1 MSASADFS
9 PLVARIVDP
18 TMRLLERTI
27 GGDARWAGRP
37 PGQAVA
43 TGWLV
48 TRALMFIILLALE
61 TTILNDIHY
70 YFTSLHDASAIGIGH
85 ALPEYPLPVTA
96 LLAIPYLIPFGSE
109 PAYHLA
115 FFAMMLLIDA
125 AFTRQLFVQQG
136 HRQTT
141 PITLWLAAGPMLGP
155 LMVTRFDLVP
165 GVLVASSI
173 LWLTTRST
181 LSGVA
186 ISIGTALKLWP
197 ILALP
202 ALAAPLRT
210 RMRVLAGAIIT
221 ALVLIAAAISI
232 GGWDRFISPL
242 RYQSD
247 RGLQVEAPIS
257 WPLMAAWSVHR
268 GVWTIGLSPTSKS
281 EEISGP
287 GENVLLAVASVLTLL
302 ALVTIAILALR
313 SWRAQRTISAQTV
326 ALIVF
331 TSVGL
336 IILTNKVFSPQ
347 YMLWLAPIAIA
358 ALAVTTND
366 ATQSEKGNDGGLTRA
381 AVSVLLVGVLTQVI
395 YPLTYFWVIE
405 ERWTNPIGV
414 LLLLARDLV
423 LAYIVYYLGRR
434 AWVQTSRRAR
444 ATRQAT

>member
-1 MSASADFS
+1 MSARLDFS
-9 PLVARIVDP
+9 PLLARIVDP
-18 TMRLLERTI
+18 TTRFLDRTI
-27 GGDARWAGRP
+27 GSGARWAGRP

-43 TGWLV
+43 TGWLI

-70 YFTSLHDASAIGIGH
+70 YFTSLHDAATTGIGH

-96 LLAIPYLIPFGSE
+96 LLYIPYLMSFGSE
-109 PAYHLA
+109 QLYHLA

-125 AFTRQLFVQQG
+125 AFTRQLYVQQG
-136 HRQTT
+136 RRQSMS
-141 PITLWLAAGPMLGP
+141 ITLWLAAGPMLGP

-165 GVLVASSI
+165 GVLVAASI
-173 LWLTTRST
+173 LWLTTRPQ
-181 LSGVA
+181 LSGAA
-186 ISIGTALKLWP
+186 IAIGTGLKLWP
-197 ILALP
+197 VLALP
-202 ALAAPLRT
+202 AIAAPLRT
-210 RMRVLAGAIIT
+210 RMRVISGAVIT
-221 ALVLIAAAISI
+221 AAVLITASITI
-232 GGWDRFISPL
+232 GGWERFISPL

-287 GENVLLAVASVLTLL
+287 GEHALLALASILTLL

-313 SWRAQRTISAQTV
+313 SWRAQRTITPQTV
-326 ALIVF
+326 AFIVF

-366 ATQSEKGNDGGLTRA
+366 ASETDHHPIDDDGLARA
-381 AVSVLLVGVLTQVI
+381 AVAVLLVGVLTQVI
-395 YPLTYFWVIE
+395 YPLTYFWVLE

-414 LLLLARDLV
+414 LFLLIRDIT

-434 AWVQTSRRAR
+434 AWAQTSVTTTTSAP
-444 ATRQAT
+444 

>member
-1 MSASADFS
+1 VSAPNDFS
-9 PLVARIVDP
+9 PHLVRIVDP
-18 TMRLLERTI
+18 TTRFLDRTL
-27 GGDARWAGRP
+27 GSGARWAGRP
-37 PGQAVA
+37 TGQAVA
-43 TGWLV
+43 TGWLL

-70 YFTSLHDASAIGIGH
+70 YFTSLHDASATGIGH

-96 LLAIPYLIPFGSE
+96 LLAIPYLISFGSE
-109 PAYHLA
+109 SMYHLA

-125 AFTRQLFVQQG
+125 MFTRQLFVQQG
-136 HRQTT
+136 HRQTM
-141 PITLWLAAGPMLGP
+141 PVTLWLAAAPMLGP

-165 GVLVASSI
+165 GILVAASI
-173 LWLTTRST
+173 LWLTNRPT
-181 LSGVA
+181 LSGTA
-186 ISIGTALKLWP
+186 ISIGTAVKLWP

-210 RMRVLAGAIIT
+210 RLRVLTGAIST
-221 ALVLIAAAISI
+221 AAVLISAAIAV

-242 RYQSD
+242 RYQGD

-287 GENVLLAVASVLTLL
+287 GQNVLLALASILTLL
-302 ALVTIAILALR
+302 ALLTIAIFTVR
-313 SWRAQRTISAQTV
+313 SWRAQRTITPETI

-358 ALAVTTND
+358 ALAVGAPHDAPTNEAGD
-366 ATQSEKGNDGGLTRA
+366 EHGGLTRA

-414 LLLLARDLV
+414 LLLLIRDIT

-434 AWVQTSRRAR
+434 AWVRTSV
-444 ATRQAT
+444 TTTTSQ